1 MVSPDGESRWCP
13 PQSYKVWDDGASRET
28 PLKSWHCG
36 TVALWQC
43 GTVAL
48 WHCGTGRTDLRR
60 IRCAKAGKGNGGDKK
75 GGSRKECEE
84 LVRVKSSGHRR
95 ESGSKELIS

>member
-1 MVSPDGESRWCP
+1 MVSFDGEFRWCP
-13 PQSYKVWDDGASRET
+13 PHSYKVWDDGASRET
-28 PLKSWHCG
+28 PLKS
-36 TVALWQC
+36 
-43 GTVAL
+43 

-84 LVRVKSSGHRR
+84 LVRVKSSGHPR

>member
-1 MVSPDGESRWCP
+1 MVSLDGESRWRP

-36 TVALWQC
+36 IVPLWQC

-48 WHCGTGRTDLRR
+48 WHWQDRSEEDLLCKSGEREWWR
-60 IRCAKAGKGNGGDKK
+60 QKGV
-75 GGSRKECEE
+75 SRKECEE
-84 LVRVKSSGHRR
+84 LVRVKSSGHPR

>member
-1 MVSPDGESRWCP
+1 MVS
-13 PQSYKVWDDGASRET
+13 SYKVWDDGASRET

-36 TVALWQC
+36 TVPLWQ
-43 GTVAL
+43 
-48 WHCGTGRTDLRR
+48 CGTGRTDLRR
-60 IRCAKAGKGNGGDKK
+60 IRCAKAGKENGGDKK

-84 LVRVKSSGHRR
+84 LVRVKSSGHPR